1 MSERQLRRACVAVEH
16 AIRSICV
23 MPFATLGPKMGR
35 PAEGIHGVDYT
46 NVLRSLAIEDPK
58 LAEHLAERDEIAPT
72 VLDPKTVALARL
84 AALVAIGGA
93 IPTYSALTD
102 AAIGM
107 GATPDE
113 IVDVLVAIV
122 PTVGLPRAVSAAP
135 CVAMALG
142 YDVEGALE

>member
-1 MSERQLRRACVAVEH
+1 M
-16 AIRSICV
+16 
-23 MPFATLGPKMGR
+23 
-35 PAEGIHGVDYT
+35 DYT
-46 NVLRSLAIEDPK
+46 DVLRSLTIEDPHI
-58 LAEHLAERDEIAPT
+58 AEHLAERNEIAPE

-93 IPTYSALTD
+93 VPTYSALTD

-113 IVDVLVAIV
+113 IVEVLVAIV

-135 CVAMALG
+135 SVAMALG
-142 YDVEGALE
+142 YDVEDALE

>member
-1 MSERQLRRACVAVEH
+1 
-16 AIRSICV
+16 
-23 MPFATLGPKMGR
+23 MPFAAVGAKMST
-35 PAEGIHGVDYT
+35 PPEGIHGVDYT
-46 NVLRSLAIEDPK
+46 NVLRSLAIEDPT
-58 LAEHLAERDEIAPT
+58 LATHLAERDETAPA

-93 IPTYSALTD
+93 VPTYSALTD
-102 AAIGM
+102 AAIGL

-113 IVDVLVAIV
+113 IVEVLVAIV

-135 CVAMALG
+135 QVAMALG

>member
-1 MSERQLRRACVAVEH
+1 
-16 AIRSICV
+16 
-23 MPFATLGPKMGR
+23 MPFATVDSKMGR
-35 PAEGIHGVDYT
+35 RPEGIHGVDYT

-58 LAEHLAERDEIAPT
+58 LAEHLAARDEIAPT
-72 VLDPKTVALARL
+72 VLDQKTVALARL

-93 IPTYSALTD
+93 VPTYSALTD

-113 IVDVLVAIV
+113 IVEVLVAIV

>member
-1 MSERQLRRACVAVEH
+1 
-16 AIRSICV
+16 
-23 MPFATLGPKMGR
+23 MPFATVDSKMGR
-35 PAEGIHGVDYT
+35 RPEGIHGVDYT

-72 VLDPKTVALARL
+72 VLDQKTVALARL

-93 IPTYSALTD
+93 VPTYSALTD

-113 IVDVLVAIV
+113 IVEVLVAIV